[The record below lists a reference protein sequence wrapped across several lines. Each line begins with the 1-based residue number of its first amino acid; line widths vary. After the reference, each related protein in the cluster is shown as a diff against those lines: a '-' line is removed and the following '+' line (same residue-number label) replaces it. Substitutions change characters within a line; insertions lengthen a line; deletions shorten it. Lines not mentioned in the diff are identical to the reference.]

1 MRRATLAWLIGWYA
15 LIPPLG
21 HLGAGA
27 DRLAPLAR
35 WEQIRAF
42 DTAEACEQMAMG
54 YAKRLAGQLDD
65 EGSRA
70 LYRQVQYVRCVHV
83 SDPRLAE

>member
-1 MRRATLAWLIGWYA
+1 MKRAALAWLIGWYA
-15 LIPPLG
+15 LIPPL
-21 HLGAGA
+21 A
-27 DRLAPLAR
+27 DGQVDQLAPMYR
-35 WEQIRAF
+35 WEQVRAF

-83 SDPRLAE
+83 SDPRLEE